1 MMAGPSVTQGMPSA
15 TLNMLHELNPAYS
28 RVFPTL
34 TTGNLAHG
42 GVSSHASSKSLV
54 VRPDTNHVDTPESLN
69 ELATKSAML
78 RVILNGW
85 IEGLMAEQ
93 SKSGAHESN
102 GPSKMIR
109 GLSNSLPGPLL
120 FIRSKPRVLVFRVRK
135 QSTTAVAAP
144 ASILAGLSDL
154 RGPTQA
160 SLNAAL
166 TTSDDGLAAYL
177 LPRTIKAAA
186 CLQAA
191 LLVNPLP
198 REMQADDESTT
209 LWRERSQLL
218 KDLEEV
224 MVTIV
229 HVLAESGVRIEYG
242 NPREGTTRGGVGRA
256 REIMTDLINM
266 NKALFS
272 RPSTDPYPWRLTMS
286 KSYVD
291 TFDDDQSSI
300 EVRSPIHARA
310 LSMLLLRMLVKM
322 ASVSPFLGDFTP
334 QVVELVVQSWPR
346 RAVLRRQQSAATSS
360 MADKGKH
367 RAYDHDLNVIA
378 ASLELIVEVLHR
390 PLAAC
395 SDQAI
400 GALVLCAMDELHSR
414 IGTEASMINAENDDA
429 TASSLI
435 ADSLAAI
442 SASLYTTL
450 AHAEYAVHRGGSQLR
465 QILSHVIVDNA
476 EYLVECLKSSVHPF
490 GIRIAC
496 LFSLAFALAPSP
508 STLSTPAVDH
518 PLTSAVEYLP
528 PSVAFVLAEYVS
540 HHPTM
545 PLDLNGSLLNL
556 RGPATVAWKRLSHDL
571 NPSTSDV
578 LFTSEVATSNGKRPR
593 QGDTMMVPSSD
604 GMDID
609 GMSGSTARRGHKV
622 LWKEPVAQILR
633 TGLGAEDRALE
644 SAGPDRVIQSL
655 ANSLDA
661 GNVAKSIGDLRTIGL
676 LACARD
682 GALVFSPSSEHTTS
696 VLEPSCRFCDAWSG
710 GSSKT
715 DESEQDLSLSIS
727 GGRSFNDGPLTCLR
741 KALRVVGPSTVDA
754 KLKLA
759 FLRALLR
766 ILRHSRIAAGVWD
779 LTFVETD
786 AGSTHRDMLLGF
798 VVEQLEAPTR
808 PLRLAAG
815 RVLGALCHAHQVQD
829 RDAAFVE
836 ELFENVL
843 MRRLNH
849 SSASVLETTLL
860 TLGRIARLA
869 IPQAK
874 LECEALAGLVARLGH
889 PNIFI
894 KSVAKTQ
901 LEAVAAYRDI
911 KTYALV
917 QPHFA
922 TIAPL
927 LVGPGSATTL
937 AAAMDCFH
945 QPREALLRLT
955 REHTLPKVV
964 LDENA
969 SAIEDIAK
977 ASSLTVPVML
987 TQGAPAAA
995 VLAKLYML
1003 EDERR
1008 QKRGLIFYMN
1018 QIKSN
1023 VQAQAFGNGAVTLP
1037 AILGSL
1043 KVPLVYRLALELGD
1057 EDPRVST
1064 QAERALKNVER
1075 ASEALT
1081 SKTNIELGEVLK
1093 ASIVGILSHMNRAL
1107 NEPTTHRPLCD
1118 KQQIIRSLAAVT
1130 GRVGPAIAGFSPQIM
1145 ATLQSALEVEGLR
1158 EVTLRGFKSFISSL
1172 KFSEIGPFIGPCTA
1186 TLVRLWHDFTPI
1198 ERAAATETIEYI
1210 VLFNSDD
1217 LKSFVQDVVDL
1228 GGIPDLAQ
1236 CQQRLLH
1243 IRRAWS
1249 FGRKTEHLL
1258 ARISSENDVVSL
1270 QALKELKELMSTLDV
1285 ELQQLLAGDI
1295 FDRSIGSLVKVLF
1308 GAAVKDGPDQDRIRN
1323 MVFECLGILGA
1334 LDPDRFE
1341 LPPGDAPTIVL
1352 ENFTNKEESVEF
1364 ALHLIQDLLIGAYR
1378 STNDTKHQEFLAY
1391 AIQELLTY
1399 CGFTPD
1405 LVLSSTSGT
1414 SKSKATVDQSVRER
1428 WNRLPK
1434 SVLETCGPLLGGRFS
1449 FKERSISHAV
1459 QYPIYST
1466 TSSYRDWIRI
1476 FANDLILKLEGEAKR
1491 VFGPFPPVLHLED
1504 IAVAQHLLPHLVL
1517 HTLISGTDD
1526 DRLRIGT
1533 EIREVLADQTAC
1545 SRAVSEN
1552 SRRLSAQTV
1561 FDLMDHVSRWIT
1573 LARKHLLELK
1583 SRRRGV
1589 AASTKHKSSSIENA
1603 FQVALLN
1610 VESTLQGIPR
1620 IVVGHAALTC
1630 KAYARA
1636 LLAYESHIVAY
1647 NSQKDSPEDHHLQ
1660 DDYEHLHECYA
1671 ALDEPDGMEG
1681 ISTKITSAG
1690 VQHQIREHESTGR
1703 WTSAQSC
1710 WEIMLQE
1717 EPMNSHNHVGLMRC
1731 LQNLGH
1737 YGECDASEVCSLG
1750 MSIPVSSTEPVF
1762 VIRRADSMRT
1772 HIAGILHSSSDPA
1785 VWDRI
1790 LAPFNIEASLFVGD
1804 WDSVEQTLGLP
1815 DLTGPEAAFGRVVC
1829 AMRDA
1834 MSAENKADDGENPTS
1849 SLEQAFLEA
1858 RMQLGSPIVAAGR
1871 ESYRRVY
1878 DAVVHLHIL
1887 NELQAIHLAPRTS
1900 AMELPP
1906 ELIARLNFRYGVTSP
1921 SFRAREPILN
1931 MRRTAFRLRPP
1942 GIDNLPKPRIKE
1954 IGRLWLETSKIARK
1968 AGHTQTAYSAILQ
1981 ARELQAPYTF
1991 LQSAKLLMASD
2002 QSYRAIQEIDNGLR
2016 AAMGPP
2022 SEGPGQ
2028 PHASPLAPVTGE
2040 SPGPLAKAVLRR
2052 ARWMHEAGRLE
2063 SDEILTLYRDA
2074 EKLAPEWESPP
2085 YYLGRYL
2092 DQFCET
2098 SLLVLGNSRKKPNL
2112 VTELCHTLDYRVRVV
2127 EMFIQA
2133 LCRGTKF
2140 IYQAMPRMLTI
2151 WLEIGDAKPVID
2163 VVNQRRE
2170 DPRVELRGNL
2180 FDLHNAFISLD
2191 KLINKAITKL
2201 PAYQWLTVLPQL
2213 VSRILHPNKKV
2224 VETLEK
2230 ILSHVLRSYP
2240 HHGFW
2245 AMASGAK
2252 STTQQRSRRNMRVLE
2267 KAKSVA
2273 SANSNVSSLIDVGL
2287 KLVDELLGL
2296 CNYSLEKNNPH
2307 PRLHKDF
2314 PQLHRLAPTDLIIP
2328 LQSSLNVT
2336 LPSQSQSRKT
2346 MTHQPFPERLPSFKD
2361 FDDAITIMSSLQKPR
2376 KITVIG
2382 SDGMHYSFLCKPKDD
2397 LRKDA
2402 RLMEFNSMII
2412 KLLKKDSDARGRRL
2426 GIRTYAVVPLNEDCG
2441 LIEWV
2446 PHVVVLRGVL
2456 NKAYQAKG
2464 IAPWSPELKKTFDT
2478 IRSNPKEIANRFV
2491 NEVQKKSVSRFQ
2503 STTGL
2508 VVWAESFICAL
2519 YLCIHSF
2526 PPVFH
2531 EWFLE
2536 TFPEPSAW
2544 LRARLAYSR
2553 TAAVISMVG
2562 FVLGLGDRHCE
2573 NILLDG
2579 TTGDT
2584 VHVDFNCL
2592 FDRGRTFDV
2601 PEQVPFRLTA
2611 NIVDGMGVTGVEGV
2625 YRRAAEITL
2634 RILRDNKD
2642 SLMSVL
2648 ETFLH
2653 DPLVEWQPSKSRS
2666 DNKSTGK
2673 DDQGSIIRKAKTSLD
2688 PISNKLRGLQVTS
2701 DPASLGSKEVTI
2713 GEQVERLIREARN
2726 PKNLGSMY
2734 VGW

>member
-1 MMAGPSVTQGMPSA
+1 MMAGPSATPGIPSA

-28 RVFPTL
+28 RVFPTS
-34 TTGNLAHG
+34 TTVQVAHG
-42 GVSSHASSKSLV
+42 AASSHASAQSLV
-54 VRPDTNHVDTPESLN
+54 VRPDTNDVDTPKSLN

-109 GLSNSLPGPLL
+109 GLSVSLPGPLL

-135 QSTTAVAAP
+135 HSTIAP
-144 ASILAGLSDL
+144 PTSTLAGLSDL

-198 REMQADDESTT
+198 RNPQAEDDSTT
-209 LWRERSQLL
+209 VWRERAKLL

-224 MVTIV
+224 MVTVV

-256 REIMTDLINM
+256 REIMTDTIDLI
-266 NKALFS
+266 KALFT
-272 RPSTDPYPWRLTMS
+272 RPSLDPYPWRLTMS
-286 KSYVD
+286 KSHVD

-310 LSMLLLRMLVKM
+310 LSILLLRLLVKM
-322 ASVSPFLGDFTP
+322 ASLSPFLAEFTP
-334 QVVELVVQSWPR
+334 QIVDLIVRSWPR
-346 RAVLRRQQSAATSS
+346 RAVLRHHQSNATAS
-360 MADKGKH
+360 MAYAKGRQK
-367 RAYDHDLNVIA
+367 AYDYDLNVIA

-390 PLAAC
+390 PLGTC
-395 SDQAI
+395 SDQVV
-400 GALVLCAMDELHSR
+400 GAVLHCAMDELRSR
-414 IGTEASMINAENDDA
+414 ISSHASTINTKDEDA

-435 ADSLAAI
+435 ADSLASI
-442 SASLYTTL
+442 SASLYTSL
-450 AHAEYAVHRGGSQLR
+450 AHAEYAVHHGGSQLR
-465 QILSHVIVDNA
+465 QILAHVVVENA
-476 EYLVECLKSSVHPF
+476 DHFGESLKNPMQPL

-496 LFSLAFALAPSP
+496 LFSFTFALAPSP
-508 STLSTPAVDH
+508 LVLSIPAVDP
-518 PLTSAVEYLP
+518 PLTSAAEYLP
-528 PSVAFVLAEYVS
+528 PSVAFAMAEYVS
-540 HHPTM
+540 LHPTM
-545 PLDLNGSLLNL
+545 PFDLSGSLKHL
-556 RGPATVAWKRLSHDL
+556 RGPATVAWQRLSHDL
-571 NPSTSDV
+571 NPSAADALFVADTS
-578 LFTSEVATSNGKRPR
+578 TMNRKRTR
-593 QGDTMMVPSSD
+593 QGDLMVAHSSD
-604 GMDID
+604 GLDID
-609 GMSGSTARRGHKV
+609 GMPGSTARRGLKV

-633 TGLGAEDRALE
+633 TCLRPADRALE
-644 SAGPDRVIQSL
+644 SVGPDRVIQSL
-655 ANSLDA
+655 ANSLDMEH
-661 GNVAKSIGDLRTIGL
+661 VAKSIDDLRTIGL

-682 GALVFSPSSEHTTS
+682 GALVFSPSSDHTSS
-696 VLEPSCRFCDAWSG
+696 VLEPACRFCDAWSSG
-710 GSSKT
+710 FSKM
-715 DESEQDLSLSIS
+715 DDLEQDSSLAIG

-741 KALRVVGPSTVDA
+741 KALRVVGSSAADP

-779 LTFVETD
+779 LSRVEVQTEVG
-786 AGSTHRDMLLGF
+786 AGHRDLLLGF
-798 VVEQLEAPTR
+798 VVEQLEASSR
-808 PLRLAAG
+808 ALRLAAG
-815 RVLGALCHAHQVQD
+815 RVLGAVCHAHQVQD

-836 ELFENVL
+836 DLFENIL
-843 MRRLNH
+843 KRRLSH
-849 SSASVLETTLL
+849 PSASVLETTLL
-860 TLGRIARLA
+860 TLGRIARLSV
-869 IPQAK
+869 PQAK
-874 LECEALAGLVARLGH
+874 LECEALAGLVGRLGH

-901 LEAVAAYRDI
+901 LEAVATYRDI

-937 AAAMDCFH
+937 AAALDCFH

-964 LDENA
+964 LEENA

-995 VLAKLYML
+995 VLAKFYML
-1003 EDERR
+1003 EDERA
-1008 QKRGLIFYMN
+1008 QKKGLVFYMK
-1018 QIKSN
+1018 QIKAN
-1023 VQAQAFGNGAVTLP
+1023 VQAQALGKGAVTLP
-1037 AILGSL
+1037 AILGAL

-1057 EDPRVST
+1057 ESPRVST
-1064 QAERALKNVER
+1064 QAERALRNVER
-1075 ASEALT
+1075 ASEAMT

-1093 ASIVGILSHMNRAL
+1093 ASIVGILSYMNRAL
-1107 NEPTTHRPLCD
+1107 NEPTAHRPLRD
-1118 KQQIIRSLAAVT
+1118 KQKIIRSLAAVT

-1158 EVTLRGFKSFISSL
+1158 EVTLKGFKSFISSL

-1198 ERAAATETIEYI
+1198 ERAEATHTMEYI
-1210 VLFNSDD
+1210 VLKNGED
-1217 LKSFVQDVVDL
+1217 LKSFVQDVADL
-1228 GGIPDLAQ
+1228 GGIPELAQ
-1236 CQQRLLH
+1236 CQQRLLQT
-1243 IRRAWS
+1243 RRPWS
-1249 FGRKTEHLL
+1249 FGRKTEHLM

-1270 QALKELKELMSTLDV
+1270 QALKELKELMSTFDV
-1285 ELQQLLAGDI
+1285 DLQQLLAGDI

-1341 LPPGDAPTIVL
+1341 LPPGDPPTIVL
-1352 ENFTNKEESVEF
+1352 ENFTNKEESAEF

-1405 LVLSSTSGT
+1405 LVLSRASGN
-1414 SKSKATVDQSVRER
+1414 SKSKAAVDQSVRER
-1428 WNRLPK
+1428 WSRLPK

-1449 FKERSISHAV
+1449 FKERNISHTV

-1504 IAVAQHLLPHLVL
+1504 IVVAQHLLPHLVL
-1517 HTLISGTDD
+1517 HSLISGTDD

-1545 SRAVSEN
+1545 TRAVSEN

-1573 LARKHLLELK
+1573 LARKRLLELK
-1583 SRRRGV
+1583 SRRRGS

-1610 VESTLQGIPR
+1610 VESTLQAIPR

-1647 NSQKDSPEDHHLQ
+1647 NSQKDVPEDHHLQ

-1717 EPMNSHNHVGLMRC
+1717 EPMNPNNHVGLMRC

-1737 YGECDASEVCSLG
+1737 Y
-1750 MSIPVSSTEPVF
+1750 
-1762 VIRRADSMRT
+1762 DSMRT
-1772 HIAGILHSSSDPA
+1772 HIAGILHSSVDPA

-1804 WDSVEQTLGLP
+1804 WDSVEQTLRLP
-1815 DLTGPEAAFGRVVC
+1815 ELTGPEAAFGRVVC

-1834 MSAENKADDGENPTS
+1834 MSADYKVDDVENPMS
-1849 SLEQAFLEA
+1849 SLEQAFSEA

-1871 ESYRRVY
+1871 ESYGRVY

-1887 NELQAIHLAPRTS
+1887 NELQAIHLAPRSS

-1942 GIDNLPKPRIKE
+1942 GVDKLPKPRIKE

-1991 LQSAKLLMASD
+1991 LQSAKLLMAGD
-2002 QSYRAIQEIDNGLR
+2002 QSYRAMQEIDNGLR
-2016 AAMGPP
+2016 AAMAPT
-2022 SEGPGQ
+2022 SQ
-2028 PHASPLAPVTGE
+2028 APLFRNTGE
-2040 SPGPLAKAVLRR
+2040 SPGPLAKADLRR

-2063 SDEILTLYRDA
+2063 SDEIMTLYRDA

-2098 SLLVLGNSRKKPNL
+2098 SLLVLGNSRKKPDL

-2170 DPRVELRGNL
+2170 EPRVELRGNL

-2273 SANSNVSSLIDVGL
+2273 TANSNVSSLIDVGL

-2346 MTHQPFPERLPSFKD
+2346 MTHQPFPERLPSFND

-2376 KITVIG
+2376 KIAVIG

-2478 IRSNPKEIANRFV
+2478 IRSNTKEIANRFV
-2491 NEVQKKSVSRFQ
+2491 NEVQKN
-2503 STTGL
+2503 
-2508 VVWAESFICAL
+2508 
-2519 YLCIHSF
+2519 F

-2611 NIVDGMGVTGVEGV
+2611 NIVNGMGVTGVEGV

-2666 DNKSTGK
+2666 DKKMTGK

-2734 VGW
+2734 VGWCAWF